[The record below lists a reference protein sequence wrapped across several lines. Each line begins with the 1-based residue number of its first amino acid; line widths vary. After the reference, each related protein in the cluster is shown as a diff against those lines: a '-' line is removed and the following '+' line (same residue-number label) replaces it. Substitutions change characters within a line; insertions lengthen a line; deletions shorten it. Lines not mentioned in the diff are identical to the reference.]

1 MGDTTTRNLTSLTV
15 AALDTVR
22 NQCREARKNS
32 NHTFSRA
39 KHIPLDSR
47 VRAGINFIFRT
58 NNLIQELDRDV
69 WDAWDDDTFFTALR
83 PLVARRE
90 SLLAIPEPRVQF
102 VEEVEAMHLDITGN
116 FTEVALEEAFYKAA
130 RNHKLVAAV
139 ETRDTFTKAKRKEFQ
154 TTLHSGFVERGK
166 GIPWKLQ
173 GIAKLMSQS
182 NTGEMTMREWF
193 DHLAKQV
200 EYVDGN
206 KFLVDLAL
214 KNGKEYTGTRTGE
227 RSDRWNKPSSAN
239 TKDPAKDKDK
249 SKDQKDTTSEKKPA
263 SPTGKPTGRLNKKCT
278 GCGRTNHL
286 VGDCAFARVTKNT
299 RISIPLPRIGIV
311 ATLVSSGFT
320 LRLRRRVLKSSYPS
334 IGNLIR
340 TIPQKLYLMRTRT
353 LRTYHPGIN
362 LLRNAVQVRI
372 HVMSVL

>member
-1 MGDTTTRNLTSLTV
+1 M
-15 AALDTVR
+15 
-22 NQCREARKNS
+22 
-32 NHTFSRA
+32 
-39 KHIPLDSR
+39 
-47 VRAGINFIFRT
+47 
-58 NNLIQELDRDV
+58 DRDV

-154 TTLHSGFVERGK
+154 TTLHSEFVERGK

-227 RSDRWNKPSSAN
+227 RSDR
-239 TKDPAKDKDK
+239 
-249 SKDQKDTTSEKKPA
+249 
-263 SPTGKPTGRLNKKCT
+263 
-278 GCGRTNHL
+278 
-286 VGDCAFARVTKNT
+286 
-299 RISIPLPRIGIV
+299 
-311 ATLVSSGFT
+311 
-320 LRLRRRVLKSSYPS
+320 
-334 IGNLIR
+334 
-340 TIPQKLYLMRTRT
+340 
-353 LRTYHPGIN
+353 
-362 LLRNAVQVRI
+362 
-372 HVMSVL
+372 